1 MATKI
6 STITELFHR
15 FHNCEMQL
23 KQGKIAACL
32 INFKEVIEKSPAI
45 PKTEKE
51 KSELHAGIATF
62 LKNLSAHKKFKEIFG
77 EMSFGDT
84 DLETNLEFIK
94 SMIAAQEEDIVER
107 VKKEEESS
115 EAHRLE
121 IDREKQK
128 QQAEIFKKIEQAVRF
143 IDEENLPQALEI
155 IGESEDIREAV
166 LLHYNDMGMQCRT
179 VQEFDQAI
187 ENYNKALIVAPD
199 DEHLHYNMG
208 RAHFEAGASDKAE
221 NFLANAMKLNPEF
234 KEGKIFYDHLL
245 KINHPQAGPAKRQNI
260 AFDFFQKIFHFRRR
274 PKAALPADLTAPSPD
289 DPMTLPPDDL
299 MTRPPDD
306 LKVTRGGARSHEVT
320 PPEGGAA
327 HDTKPK
333 ETDPAASAGLSGGF
347 FKKFIHLRQ
356 RPKAN
361 PPSAEAKP
369 RQAGAEKQHA
379 AFGFFQKIFHSRRRS
394 KVAPPSDLIT

>member
-51 KSELHAGIATF
+51 KSELHAGIEAF

-107 VKKEEESS
+107 VKKDEESS

-121 IDREKQK
+121 IDREKQ
-128 QQAEIFKKIEQAVRF
+128 QQQTEILKKIEQAVRF

-179 VQEFDQAI
+179 VQEFAQAI
-187 ENYNKALIVAPD
+187 ENYKKALIVAPD

-221 NFLANAMKLNPEF
+221 NFLANAMRLNPEF

-245 KINHPQAGPAKRQNI
+245 KINHPQAGSARRQNI
-260 AFDFFQKIFHFRRR
+260 AFVFFQRIFHFRQR
-274 PKAALPADLTAPSPD
+274 PKAASPADLTAPSPN

-299 MTRPPDD
+299 M
-306 LKVTRGGARSHEVT
+306 VTQGDTRSHEVT
-320 PPEGGAA
+320 PPESGTA
-327 HDTKPK
+327 HGSAKPK
-333 ETDPAASAGLSGGF
+333 ETDPAASADLSGGF
-347 FKKFIHLRQ
+347 FKKFIHLGQ
-356 RPKAN
+356 RPKAK
-361 PPSAEAKP
+361 PPSAETKP
-369 RQAGAEKQHA
+369 RQTGAEKQHA
-379 AFGFFQKIFHSRRRS
+379 AFGFVQKIFHPRRRS